1 MRLGLVLWDILRLER
16 SGSQP
21 VPNRNNDLAATY
33 QCTEHLYRASLLY
46 NPSGWVILSLDWE
59 DHLDFNEQ
67 QAATSANQ
75 RTHLTE
81 SEMFEILELARQT
94 DARAWAIFALAFNH
108 GMRVTECLQLGL
120 EGDINWKDRTI
131 TVRRLKG
138 SLTTTQP
145 LMEMRGKPALSEL
158 SALKAYLK
166 VRIDDGSGMLFTGQK
181 GALKRWTLTRMFR
194 SYCELVSMAR
204 VGRGLDPIAENA
216 MHFHSIKHTIATILA
231 SRVDNIFIV
240 KTLLGHSAIS
250 STMQYCHPDQK
261 AAGIKSKEVLAQVFS
276 EV

>member
-1 MRLGLVLWDILRLER
+1 MRFGLVLWDILQFGGSR
-16 SGSQP
+16 SATSA
-21 VPNRNNDLAATY
+21 NKSNNLGAVC
-33 QCTEHLYRASLLY
+33 QCTEHLYCACITQAVGLLGCF
-46 NPSGWVILSLDWE
+46 PIVEGDME
-59 DHLDFNEQ
+59 FNEQ

-108 GMRVTECLQLGL
+108 GMRVTECLQLRF
-120 EGDINWKDRTI
+120 EGDINWRDRTI

-158 SALKAYLK
+158 AALKAYLK

-194 SYCELVSMAR
+194 SYCERVSKAR
-204 VGRGLDPIAENA
+204 VERGLAPIAENA
-216 MHFHSIKHTIATILA
+216 MHFHSLKHTIATILA

-240 KTLLGHSAIS
+240 KTGHHICGFCRA
-250 STMQYCHPDQK
+250 MLRL
-261 AAGIKSKEVLAQVFS
+261 V
-276 EV
+276 

>member
-1 MRLGLVLWDILRLER
+1 M
-16 SGSQP
+16 
-21 VPNRNNDLAATY
+21 
-33 QCTEHLYRASLLY
+33 
-46 NPSGWVILSLDWE
+46 
-59 DHLDFNEQ
+59 DFNEH

-108 GMRVTECLQLGL
+108 GMRVTECLQLRF

-145 LMEMRGKPALSEL
+145 LMEMRGKPAVSEQA
-158 SALKAYLK
+158 ALKAYLK
-166 VRIDDGSGMLFTGQK
+166 VRIDDGSGVLFTGQK

-194 SYCELVSMAR
+194 SYCEQVSKAR
-204 VGRGLDPIAENA
+204 VQRGLAPIAENA

-250 STMQYCHPDQK
+250 STMQYCHPNQK
-261 AAGIKSKEVLAQVFS
+261 AAAIKSKEVLAQVFS
-276 EV
+276 SLM

>member
-1 MRLGLVLWDILRLER
+1 M
-16 SGSQP
+16 
-21 VPNRNNDLAATY
+21 
-33 QCTEHLYRASLLY
+33 
-46 NPSGWVILSLDWE
+46 
-59 DHLDFNEQ
+59 DFSEQ
-67 QAATSANQ
+67 QVTSSANQ

-81 SEMFEILELARQT
+81 SEILEILELARQT

-108 GMRVTECLQLGL
+108 GMRVTECLQLRL

-145 LMEMRGKPALSEL
+145 LMEMRGKPAVSEL
-158 SALKAYLK
+158 AALKAYLK
-166 VRIDDGSGMLFTGQK
+166 IRIDDGSGVLFTGQK

-194 SYCELVSMAR
+194 SYCEQVSKAR
-204 VGRGLDPIAENA
+204 VERGLAPIAENA

-261 AAGIKSKEVLAQVFS
+261 AASIKSKEVLAQVFS
-276 EV
+276 GVE